1 MKLKMLLLL
10 TLLSV
15 MSLHASF
22 NGKAYVDTPY
32 LDLYQKPVQSA
43 QKRSAYYHKGQLIN
57 IYGCNSDGWCK
68 VKHGYVKAHL
78 LKFSRFNNRQ
88 LSTVRASKVKTKI
101 AQEEIN
107 LDLYEPKLKSIVKQ
121 EQGSKKPV
129 HNVTVALKNDHNIT
143 LSSWAYDTYFRP
155 KSDHLH
161 YKKGK

>member
-15 MSLHASF
+15 ISLHASF
-22 NGKAYVDTPY
+22 NTKAYVDTPY

-43 QKRSAYYHKGQLIN
+43 QKKSAYYHKGQLIT
-57 IYGCNSDGWCK
+57 IYRCNRDGWCK
-68 VKHGYVKAHL
+68 VKDGYVKAHL
-78 LKFSRFNNRQ
+78 LKFSRFSNRK
-88 LSTVRASKVKTKI
+88 LATVRASKVKRKI

-107 LDLYEPKLKSIVKQ
+107 LNLYEPKPSPIVKQ
-121 EQGSKKPV
+121 KEGSKKPPYKV
-129 HNVTVALKNDHNIT
+129 MVALRNDHNIT
-143 LSSWAYDTYFRP
+143 LSSQAYDTYFRP